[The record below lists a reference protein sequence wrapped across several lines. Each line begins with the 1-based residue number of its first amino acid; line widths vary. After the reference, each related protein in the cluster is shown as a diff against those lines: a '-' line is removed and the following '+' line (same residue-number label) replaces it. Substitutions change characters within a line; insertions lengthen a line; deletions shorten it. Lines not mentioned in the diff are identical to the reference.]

1 MFTNKVYSYDYRG
14 FLIQEPNITYT
25 YDDNGNILTKGNTT
39 FTYDENIKDK
49 LIKVNNDEV
58 IYGNDNLLNPIKYK
72 NNTYKYEGRRLT
84 KFNNGKQEYEYL
96 YNDQGL
102 RTIKKED
109 SKIINEYYYD
119 EDRLIYEKTTKG
131 NIKYLY
137 DENNLLY
144 GFIYN
149 KQKYIY
155 IRDVLQNILGIATE
169 EGKVVVK
176 YDYTAY
182 GEIVEV
188 YDNTNYELS
197 KINPF
202 RYKGYYYDEETGW
215 FWLSSRY
222 YSPELCRF
230 ISPDDVDYLD
240 QTSINGLNLY
250 AYANNNPIMYI
261 DPDGHSAILIGLII
275 GALIG
280 FGTAAYIDYQDDG
293 QIFNGSVAWYDYLGA
308 TVLGGAIGAGLGAFA
323 GMSFSASIP
332 TFGWINSGGALMFGI
347 TGTTAITV
355 TGAQVLGVAGAFAA
369 GGLLMFAKGNG
380 PRMGHNQYE
389 NKQIDS
395 LCKKYNL
402 SKDQR
407 RILHDYISGQNY
419 SYKEIE
425 RIIIELFFS

>member
-1 MFTNKVYSYDYRG
+1 M
-14 FLIQEPNITYT
+14 
-25 YDDNGNILTKGNTT
+25 
-39 FTYDENIKDK
+39 
-49 LIKVNNDEV
+49 
-58 IYGNDNLLNPIKYK
+58 
-72 NNTYKYEGRRLT
+72 
-84 KFNNGKQEYEYL
+84 
-96 YNDQGL
+96 
-102 RTIKKED
+102 
-109 SKIINEYYYD
+109 
-119 EDRLIYEKTTKG
+119 
-131 NIKYLY
+131 
-137 DENNLLY
+137 
-144 GFIYN
+144 
-149 KQKYIY
+149 
-155 IRDVLQNILGIATE
+155 
-169 EGKVVVK
+169 VK

-323 GMSFSASIP
+323 
-332 TFGWINSGGALMFGI
+332 
-347 TGTTAITV
+347 
-355 TGAQVLGVAGAFAA
+355 A